1 MAISISNQSKT
12 GNDMVKIQILRK
24 SDAINMFGYS
34 KSTFQNRI
42 NEGLM
47 PPGISLGARAVG
59 FLEHELKSVLIAM
72 INNKREHEIRIIVN
86 QLLEKRTELEVL
98 L

>member
-1 MAISISNQSKT
+1 
-12 GNDMVKIQILRK
+12 MVKQDIRIIRK
-24 SDAINMFGYS
+24 PDAVNMFGFS

-42 NEGLM
+42 NEGLI

-72 INNKREHEIRIIVN
+72 INDKQEDEIRLTVN
-86 QLLEKRTELEVL
+86 QLIEKRAELEVFL
-98 L
+98 